1 MEWARIEFKET
12 WDAQASLKT
21 ICAFANDIDN
31 WGGGY
36 VVLGVKETGSK
47 RKTVGVPPE
56 KVDSWLKDMLNKCK
70 LIQPPYMPITE
81 VSSYEG
87 KTFVVIW
94 APGGSQRPYSSP
106 KSMGSKTER
115 VHWIRKVASTI
126 APSHE
131 EEIDLY
137 NLANN
142 VPFDDRINH
151 ETDISDL
158 SLPLIKTYLKEVGS
172 TLYELADTMSFSELC
187 RSMNIVDGPSE
198 YTKPKNVGL
207 LFFSPNPEAF
217 FPFSAHIDVVE
228 LPDGEGGDRI
238 YEHTFSGPL
247 DAQLRDAL
255 RYLRNYVIKETI
267 EKVPNQAESN
277 RYFNYPYAALEE
289 ALANAVY
296 HKGYG
301 SPEPILETDEDRL
314 YFLVTIFARP
324 SVSPGSA
331 SSNGGGSTK
340 IEGRHERI
348 LAYLKD
354 NPSESLATAGKVL
367 GISPSTLNR
376 DIARLKA
383 KHRLIREG
391 PKRGGKWL
399 VS

>member
-1 MEWARIEFKET
+1 M
-12 WDAQASLKT
+12 KT

-36 VVLGVKETGSK
+36 VVLGVKEAGSK

-115 VHWIRKVASTI
+115 VHWIRKMASTI

-151 ETDISDL
+151 EADISDL

-255 RYLRNYVIKETI
+255 RYLRNYVIEETI
-267 EKVPNQAESN
+267 EKVP
-277 RYFNYPYAALEE
+277 
-289 ALANAVY
+289 
-296 HKGYG
+296 K
-301 SPEPILETDEDRL
+301 
-314 YFLVTIFARP
+314 
-324 SVSPGSA
+324 
-331 SSNGGGSTK
+331 SS
-340 IEGRHERI
+340 RI
-348 LAYLKD
+348 
-354 NPSESLATAGKVL
+354 
-367 GISPSTLNR
+367 
-376 DIARLKA
+376 
-383 KHRLIREG
+383 
-391 PKRGGKWL
+391 
-399 VS
+399 